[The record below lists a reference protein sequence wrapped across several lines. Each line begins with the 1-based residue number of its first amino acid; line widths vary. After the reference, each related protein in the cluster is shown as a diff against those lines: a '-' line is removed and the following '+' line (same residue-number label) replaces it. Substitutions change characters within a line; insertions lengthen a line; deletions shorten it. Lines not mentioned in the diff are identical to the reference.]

1 MKEYIFNEKS
11 HIEEIIKS
19 GYVDEVNINR
29 TIKKLARYNHY
40 VRELTPDDNYDA
52 IVEYMDKNY
61 CYFSEVGSYSDI
73 KGCIKDADKSAWKDI
88 EHVIVTKKEL
98 ETISALNDIRKEKL
112 AFVLLADAKYD
123 NAFKKKKINLSYL
136 NNSDLYR
143 MARVTMP
150 IKERSM
156 FLHFLYANNLVE
168 INLNPT
174 TSHKKLLYVDMEE
187 EFEIGLV
194 LNEKNYDELAFT
206 YKNWKDGGGYKEC
219 KSCGRLF
226 KTKKEGN
233 QVYCKKC
240 APKYLLM
247 EVKTI
252 VCQCCGREVVIDAKD
267 NQTCMCEE
275 CYQQHRRKRK
285 TEVMRELRKKQN
297 DVVSTNFVS
306 DSTKL

>member
-1 MKEYIFNEKS
+1 MKEYIFNEKA
-11 HIEEIIKS
+11 HIEDIMNNGK
-19 GYVDEVNINR
+19 VDSVNINK
-29 TIKKLARYNHY
+29 TIKKLARYNYY
-40 VRELTPDDNYDA
+40 VLNLSNTESYDKIVRYMNENCDDFCE
-52 IVEYMDKNY
+52 I
-61 CYFSEVGSYSDI
+61 GSFEDI
-73 KGCIKDADKSAWKDI
+73 NGCIRDANKSAWKDVASV
-88 EHVIVTKKEL
+88 VITQKEL
-98 ETISALNDIRKEKL
+98 DTIKSLNDIRKEKL

-123 NAFKKKKINLSYL
+123 NAFKQKNINLSYL

-156 FLHFLYANNLVE
+156 FLHFLYENNLVE

-206 YKNWKDGGGYKEC
+206 YMNWKDGGGYKEC

-226 KTKKEGN
+226 RTKKQGN
-233 QVYCKKC
+233 QIYCKKC
-240 APKYLLM
+240 APKNLLM

-252 VCQCCGREVVIDAKD
+252 VCQDCGREVTVDAKY
-267 NQTCMCEE
+267 NNGCRCEE
-275 CYQQHRRKRK
+275 CQRKALKESWRIASKKYRESKK
-285 TEVMRELRKKQN
+285 T
-297 DVVSTNFVS
+297 S
-306 DSTKL
+306 